1 MPFAETNH
9 AQIHYLL
16 EGQFSKPALIL
27 SNSLGADFS
36 MWDPQIPEFLKSFR
50 VLRSDTRGHGQSS
63 VTPGPYSIEQLA
75 KDVLALADAQQFKRF
90 HFCGLSMGGQ
100 IGMWLAA
107 NAPQRLNKV
116 VLCSTG
122 AKIGTPEMWNAR
134 IATVR
139 KEGMKNVAAAAIER
153 WFTPAFRV
161 KNPSTIAKIQKILET
176 TNLEGYAACCAG
188 LRDFD
193 FREQLSKIRTP
204 ALLVSG
210 THDPATTP
218 ADGQFLADHIAGA
231 RYVELNGAHLSNI
244 EDARR
249 FTQEVSAFL
258 NSQEKRL
265 ALNKSRPA

>member
-1 MPFAETNH
+1 MPFVNSAD
-9 AQIHYLL
+9 AQIHYSL
-16 EGQFSKPALIL
+16 EGPPAKPALIL

-36 MWDPQIPEFLKSFR
+36 MWDPQFPEFSKSFR
-50 VLRSDTRGHGQSS
+50 ILRSDTRGHGKSS
-63 VTPGPYSIEQLA
+63 VTPAPYTIEQLA
-75 KDVLALADAQQFKRF
+75 KDVLALADSQKLERF

-116 VLCSTG
+116 VLCSTA

-134 IATVR
+134 IATVL

-153 WFTPAFRV
+153 WFTPAFCS
-161 KNPSTIAKIQKILET
+161 KHPSVITHIQKVLET
-176 TNLEGYAACCAG
+176 TSPEGYAACCAG

-193 FREQLSKIRTP
+193 FRQTLSKIHAPT
-204 ALLVSG
+204 LVISG

-218 ADGQFLADHIAGA
+218 AEGQFLARHIASA

-244 EDARR
+244 EDGDR
-249 FTQEVSAFL
+249 FTPEVLSFL
-258 NSQEKRL
+258 NSRIF
-265 ALNKSRPA
+265 

>member
-1 MPFAETNH
+1 MPFAKSAD
-9 AQIHYLL
+9 AQIHYFLD
-16 EGQFSKPALIL
+16 GSADKPALTL

-36 MWDPQIPEFLKSFR
+36 MWDPQLPEFLQSFR

-63 VTPGPYSIEQLA
+63 VTPGPYTIEQLA
-75 KDVLALADAQQFKRF
+75 KDVLALADALQFERF

-107 NAPQRLNKV
+107 NAPKRLNKV
-116 VLCSTG
+116 VLCSTA
-122 AKIGTPEMWNAR
+122 AKIGTPEMWDAR
-134 IATVR
+134 IAAVR

-153 WFTPAFRV
+153 WFTPAYLA
-161 KNPSTIAKIQKILET
+161 KNASTIAKIHKILES
-176 TNLEGYAACCAG
+176 TNPEGYAACCAG

-193 FREQLSKIRTP
+193 FREQLGKMRIP
-204 ALLVSG
+204 ALVISG

-218 ADGQFLADHIAGA
+218 ADGQFLANHIAGA
-231 RYVELNGAHLSNI
+231 RYAELNGAHLSNI

-258 NSQEKRL
+258 NS
-265 ALNKSRPA
+265 